1 MVGKG
6 RTGRKERRKK
16 SSLKRG
22 REERGAGAKIAKQPR
37 TRPGVPI
44 SFGEWG
50 GVDTTILPVGGS
62 TPRKRRRE
70 WGKAFWHGKAGQAQ
84 TGEGTG
90 SGFEREGKNPRSR
103 SLKRNT

>member
-1 MVGKG
+1 MVVGKG

-44 SFGEWG
+44 LFGEWG

-70 WGKAFWHGKAGQAQ
+70 WGKAFLARQGW
-84 TGEGTG
+84 TGTDRG
-90 SGFEREGKNPRSR
+90 RHRVWV
-103 SLKRNT
+103 